1 MATALEAR
9 INQMQHP
16 NTGQPVGGVDVT
28 YNNVTNNLVFTTGT
42 TGDTST
48 FKIEG
53 ALRFGLKDIPLGM
66 GNTTEIKTPVQA
78 TDELG
83 RPLFVSPTGEVTTRT
98 D

>member
-1 MATALEAR
+1 M
-9 INQMQHP
+9 
-16 NTGQPVGGVDVT
+16 
-28 YNNVTNNLVFTTGT
+28 FTTGT

-53 ALRFGLKDIPLGM
+53 ALRFGLQDIPLGI

-78 TDELG
+78 TDDLG
-83 RPLFVSPTGEVTTRT
+83 RPLICFTDGRITTT